1 MVSYQ
6 KRLRN
11 KLEDLRTMELKTK
24 SKRPGMDCS
33 IDVYFDRTKG
43 FSKYINDPDTYKMVL
58 VRTGSFVVE
67 EDGEYRVVTAP
78 ASLALNE
85 RAVFNVTSESE
96 VETITIYFK
105 PTFIREEFTYE
116 AINSGKYE
124 KFLSAVKDGDKMAA
138 LDRFL
143 VALEGDAE
151 FDKSFSDS
159 SICQDALLLLEFHW
173 HRRNIIYYSLTTQ
186 ELQAALRLF
195 MSVRYDLEEQPD
207 NFWILR
213 TRYFIISMLF
223 MATADFYRDYRQ
235 DELYKDPLVVK
246 VSKYLWDHLEEDITL
261 SKILKKFSVNKNTL
275 NDAFNNE
282 MNMSC
287 MAYLEMLRVN
297 LAKKHLQFD
306 DESVSEISQMCGY
319 TDTNYFSK
327 VFKKHTGQTPSEYRK
342 QMKGLC

>member
-1 MVSYQ
+1 
-6 KRLRN
+6 
-11 KLEDLRTMELKTK
+11 MELKTK

-43 FSKYINDPDTYKMVL
+43 FSQYINDHDTYKMVL
-58 VRTGSFVVE
+58 VKSGSFVVE
-67 EDGEYRVVTAP
+67 DNGEYRFVTAP
-78 ASLALNE
+78 AVMALNE

-124 KFLSAVKDGDKMAA
+124 KFLSAVKCGEEMAP

-143 VALEGDAE
+143 AALEGDAE
-151 FDKSFSDS
+151 FDKSFSDY
-159 SICQDALLLLEFHW
+159 SIYQDALLLLEFNW
-173 HRRNIIYYSLTTQ
+173 HQRNIVYYSLTMQ
-186 ELQAALRLF
+186 EFQAAFRF
-195 MSVRYDLEEQPD
+195 GMSVRYDLEEQPD

-213 TRYFIISMLF
+213 TRYFLISMLF

-246 VSKYLWDHLEEDITL
+246 VSKYLWDHLGEDITL
-261 SKILKKFSVNKNTL
+261 SGILKKFSVNKNTL

-306 DESVSEISQMCGY
+306 DVSVSEISQICGY